1 MGARL
6 PQTDLLLFHC
16 LPLKKKKDQF
26 HKLQMQGKCEKT
38 KTKNKHFAE
47 LYFISRDRWN
57 FMTHITVEQ
66 RSAWLGFI
74 SLCSSHSGFKW
85 IHGSCG
91 NVEFFFYELLHL
103 HQPGLSLYKAYC
115 NPSKTMEWIEMQII
129 KAGHLKRPLS
139 FLINETV
146 I

>member
-1 MGARL
+1 M

-66 RSAWLGFI
+66 HDSVLFLSALLTQGSNGFTGHVEM
-74 SLCSSHSGFKW
+74 L
-85 IHGSCG
+85 
-91 NVEFFFYELLHL
+91 EFFFLRTTAFASAGAEPLQGLL
-103 HQPGLSLYKAYC
+103 
-115 NPSKTMEWIEMQII
+115 
-129 KAGHLKRPLS
+129 
-139 FLINETV
+139 
-146 I
+146 